1 MSEHQL
7 YLQEK
12 EKIDALLEK
21 GYRIVEVTENLSG
34 AFVQFEWPDGT
45 KGTNKREQ
53 LHILTPDAR
62 KYFSNLIVKQQR
74 GA

>member
-21 GYRIVEVTENLSG
+21 GYRIAEVTENLSG
-34 AFVQFEWPDGT
+34 AFVQFERPDAT

-62 KYFSNLIVKQQR
+62 KYFSNLIVKQQQ
-74 GA
+74 GV